1 MLLKSA
7 RAWLRAT
14 PSWAEADQEEAVRE
28 FCAERG
34 WRVVIYRAS
43 EISRADFIRALR
55 ETDVAV
61 IPRLDLLVP
70 VKVKGRP
77 THDLTLAHDE
87 IKDRAGLVAEVNTG
101 ATSADKASWKRA
113 LAASLV
119 RVSSGRRS
127 LDRRQAQIMAQRSA
141 AVRSPRGLVTQ
152 WTDDNPT
159 ARARRER
166 WDAVW
171 KSVKFATWEE
181 ARAALPEELRT
192 VSQAT
197 LRRIFGRRK

>member
-14 PSWAEADQEEAVRE
+14 KSWSEDDQEAAVRE
-28 FCAERG
+28 FCSERG
-34 WRVVIYRAS
+34 WRVVVYRAS
-43 EISRADFIRALR
+43 EVDRATFVRAIR
-55 ETDVAV
+55 ETEVAV

-70 VKVKGRP
+70 LKLKGRP
-77 THDLTLAHDE
+77 THDLTLALDE
-87 IKDRAGLVAEVNTG
+87 IRDRAAIVVEVNTG
-101 ATSADKASWKRA
+101 TSTDDKAAWRKV
-113 LAASLV
+113 LAANLT

-127 LDRRQAQIMAQRSA
+127 LDRKQAQRMAQRSA

-159 ARARRER
+159 ARARLER

-171 KSVKFATWEE
+171 KSAKFSTWEA
-181 ARAALPEELRT
+181 ARAALPDELRT

-197 LRRIFGRRK
+197 LRRIFGRRT